1 MKNKLYKR
9 FKKGIAMIELIFAL
23 VIIGIVLLSA
33 PMLIQQSINSGYV
46 TLQQEAIA
54 AASSHAGILLG
65 KHWDEGDA
73 NNTTGVAPIITL
85 NNQQLNSPFTLG
97 GIIDVNTS
105 SRTSAIADNNISA
118 SPIGTD
124 GNETT
129 PDLYDDIDDYNNK
142 DLNLT
147 IFNGEATTADIGEYV
162 DQNITIKTMVTFAN
176 DRNKTDSDFNNS
188 VVDVNNIYLNR
199 DLGGVESNIKFIHI
213 NLTSQNSIIPELEKN
228 ITLDAFS
235 CNLGT
240 YTLGEGQF

>member
-1 MKNKLYKR
+1 
-9 FKKGIAMIELIFAL
+9 MIELIFAL
-23 VIIGIVLLSA
+23 VIMGIVLLSA

-85 NNQQLNSPFTLG
+85 NSQQPNSPFTLG

-162 DQNITIKTMVTFAN
+162 DQNITIKTIVTFAN

-188 VVDVNNIYLNR
+188 VVEVNNIYLNR
-199 DLGGVESNIKFIHI
+199 DLGGVESNIKFIRI

-228 ITLDAFS
+228 ITLNAFS

-240 YTLGEGQF
+240 YILGEGQF

>member
-1 MKNKLYKR
+1 
-9 FKKGIAMIELIFAL
+9 MIELIFAL
-23 VIIGIVLLSA
+23 VIMGIVLLSA
-33 PMLIQQSINSGYV
+33 PMLIQQSVKSGYV

-54 AASSHAGILLG
+54 AASSHAGILVG

-85 NNQQLNSPFTLG
+85 NTQEPNSPFTFG

-147 IFNGEATTADIGEYV
+147 IFNGEATTADVGEYV
-162 DQNITIKTMVTFAN
+162 DQNITIKTVITFAN
-176 DRNKTDSDFNNS
+176 DRNRTDSDFNNS

-213 NLTSQNSIIPELEKN
+213 NLTTQNTTIPELEKN
-228 ITLDAFS
+228 ITLDTFS

>member
-1 MKNKLYKR
+1 MKNKLNKR
-9 FKKGIAMIELIFAL
+9 FKNGIAMIELIFAL

-46 TLQQEAIA
+46 SLQQEAIA
-54 AASSHAGILLG
+54 AASSHAGILVG

-85 NNQQLNSPFTLG
+85 NTQQPNSPFTFG
-97 GIIDVNTS
+97 GIVDINTS
-105 SRTSAIADNNISA
+105 SRTSAIVDNNISA

-147 IFNGEATTADIGEYV
+147 IFNGETTTADIGEYV
-162 DQNITIKTMVTFAN
+162 DQNITIKTIVTFAN
-176 DRNKTDSDFNNS
+176 DRNKTHSDFNNS
-188 VVDVNNIYLNR
+188 VVDINNIYLNR
-199 DLGGVESNIKFIHI
+199 DLSGVESNIKFIHI
-213 NLTSQNSIIPELEKN
+213 NLTTKNTTISELEKN
-228 ITLDAFS
+228 ITLDTFS

-240 YTLGEGQF
+240 YILGEGQF

>member
-23 VIIGIVLLSA
+23 VIMGIVLLSA

-85 NNQQLNSPFTLG
+85 NTQQPNSPFTLG

-129 PDLYDDIDDYNNK
+129 TDLYDDIDDYNNI

-162 DQNITIKTMVTFAN
+162 DQNITIRTIVTFAN
-176 DRNKTDSDFNNS
+176 DRNSTDSDFNNS
-188 VVDVNNIYLNR
+188 IVEVNNIYLNR
-199 DLGGVESNIKFIHI
+199 DLGGVESNIKFIRI

-228 ITLDAFS
+228 ITLNAFS

-240 YTLGEGQF
+240 YILGEGQF